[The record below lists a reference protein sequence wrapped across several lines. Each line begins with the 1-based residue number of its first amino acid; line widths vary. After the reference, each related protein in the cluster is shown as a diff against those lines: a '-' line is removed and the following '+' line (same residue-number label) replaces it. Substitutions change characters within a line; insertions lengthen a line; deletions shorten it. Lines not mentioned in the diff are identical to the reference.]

1 MMQIGWDGNL
11 GQLAAVFDGVVRLND
26 IADLSRMSETVCVE
40 RRVLK
45 EALDRRAAVEQRTN
59 ENRESQGYL
68 TEELRKAQ
76 VSACACRRQI
86 KHLQD
91 ELKELDGD
99 IRVAEAD
106 IESLKASSSNAGPSS
121 RSFSGRREDNRR
133 DLLAE
138 VRAERDIIQKECK
151 EIKELRLR
159 LDRIY
164 TEKMELQDL
173 EGSLLQR
180 QQMIEKDRGLMLTSI
195 DQELIKLNDLR
206 VSRVQIL
213 EERAQ
218 LEREIT
224 DLTQQKFLDDKK
236 VPAFASRPVSGNRMK
251 GVPYDAVAVLE
262 NLPYE
267 PAINRQRGLV
277 GTEVK
282 MLTRGDV

>member
-1 MMQIGWDGNL
+1 MQLAWDGNL
-11 GQLAAVFDGVVRLND
+11 GQLAAVFDGVARLND
-26 IADLSRMSETVCVE
+26 VTDLNRMSETVCQE
-40 RRVLK
+40 RRVLRD
-45 EALDRRAAVEQRTN
+45 ALDRRMAVERKTS
-59 ENRESQGYL
+59 ETRESQVFF

-76 VSACACRRQI
+76 VSASACRRQL

-91 ELKELDGD
+91 ELKELNEN
-99 IRVAEAD
+99 IRVAEVD
-106 IESLKASSSNAGPSS
+106 IESLHTSSGNADPSS
-121 RSFSGRREDNRR
+121 RSFSSHRGDK
-133 DLLAE
+133 DILAE
-138 VRAERDIIQKECK
+138 VRAERDEIQKECK
-151 EIKELRLR
+151 EIKDLRLR

-164 TEKMELQDL
+164 TEKMEMQEL

-195 DQELIKLNDLR
+195 DQELSKLNDLR

-224 DLTQQKFLDDKK
+224 DLSQQKFLDDK
-236 VPAFASRPVSGNRMK
+236 VVVRSATSRPVSGQRMK

-267 PAINRQRGLV
+267 PALNRQRGLV

-282 MLTRGDV
+282 MLTRGDL